1 MNYKHNKRA
10 KIFQFGPIKNN
21 HVDQAKE
28 SDALARQQHKTSSK
42 TSTST
47 SRAGREQQKQQQ
59 QQQLMTVIMGK
70 TNVDMQVSI
79 FETPNLL
86 RRYTTDTKGTANN
99 RLLWRGKPQ
108 ITL

>member
-1 MNYKHNKRA
+1 VKYKRNQHA

-21 HVDQAKE
+21 HVYQAKE
-28 SDALARQQHKTSSK
+28 TVALARQQHKTSSK

-47 SRAGREQQKQQQ
+47 SRASREQQKQQQ
-59 QQQLMTVIMGK
+59 QLMTATTMK
-70 TNVDMQVSI
+70 TNVDMQVSL

-86 RRYTTDTKGTANN
+86 RRYTTDTKGIANN
-99 RLLWRGKPQ
+99 RFLWRGKPQ